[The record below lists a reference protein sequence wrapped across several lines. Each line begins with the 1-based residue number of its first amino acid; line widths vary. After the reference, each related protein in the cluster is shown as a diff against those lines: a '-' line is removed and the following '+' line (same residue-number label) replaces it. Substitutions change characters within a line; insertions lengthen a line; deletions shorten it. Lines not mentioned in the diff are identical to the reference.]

1 MVLLR
6 NYSNMCTQILEKTQ
20 KIKLSCLN
28 KYVQLKSQAFVC
40 ECVNSRGGITPRG
53 TGMTEIIENE
63 VKATKK

>member
-1 MVLLR
+1 M
-6 NYSNMCTQILEKTQ
+6 
-20 KIKLSCLN
+20 
-28 KYVQLKSQAFVC
+28 C